1 MKIYSDVLL
10 TADFTTALPGSA
22 FYFEHLRPLE
32 KVRLRQRGWEVLM
45 GRAGS
50 RRTFNSGQFGAE
62 GQGAAS
68 WDEWGTFLAALYE
81 KDPEMRAGPYK
92 SRADFHRETSRKY
105 VPWSPP
111 VRHG

>member
-1 MKIYSDVLL
+1 MKIYSDTLV
-10 TADFTTALPGSA
+10 TADFDPAVPGKE

-32 KVRLRQRGWEVLM
+32 KVLLRERGWEVLI

-50 RRTFNSGQFGAE
+50 KRSFNSGQYGAE

-68 WDEWGTFLAALYE
+68 WDEWGTFLATLYE

-92 SRADFHRETSRKY
+92 SRAHFHESTNRQY